1 VPSVVLIV
9 PGHLDTATGGY
20 GYDRRMVAG
29 LRSRGWSVQVIE
41 LDDSFPAPTAVARAA
56 AADTLAAIRD
66 GETVLVDGLAFGVLG
81 VEAEREAARLRLVA
95 LVHHP
100 LADETGLPA
109 DTARALEASERHALR
124 SARLVVVTS
133 QATARGLNAYGVER
147 GRIVVI
153 EPGTDRRPLP
163 VGTPAAP
170 TGIVEL
176 LCVAAIVPRKGHD
189 VLLRALALIRD
200 LPWRLTC
207 VGSLERDPAMIA
219 TLRQLIGDLALTDR
233 VRLVGEARGETLE
246 TYYASADVF
255 VLPTLHEGY
264 GMVVAEALTAG
275 LPVVATPTGG
285 IPDLVEGEA
294 GLLVPIGDH
303 AALASAIASVVTDA
317 ALRARLAAGARQ
329 ARSRIPTWDASVGKL
344 VDALISVARVG

>member
-1 VPSVVLIV
+1 
-9 PGHLDTATGGY
+9 
-20 GYDRRMVAG
+20 MVAG
-29 LRSRGWSVQVIE
+29 LRVRGWSVQVTE
-41 LDDSFPAPTAVARAA
+41 LDDSFPEPTAVARAA
-56 AADTLAAIRD
+56 AADALAAIRD

-81 VEAEREAARLRLVA
+81 GEAEREAARLRLVA

-100 LADETGLPA
+100 LADETGLSA
-109 DTARALEASERHALR
+109 DTARALEASERRALR

-133 QATARGLNAYGVER
+133 QATARRLDAYGVEP

-153 EPGTDRRPLP
+153 EPGTDRRPLSMKTSP
-163 VGTPAAP
+163 TG

-189 VLLRALALIRD
+189 VLFRALASIRD

-219 TLRQLIGDLALTDR
+219 NLRQLIGELALTDR
-233 VRLVGEARGETLE
+233 VLLAGEARGETLE
-246 TYYASADVF
+246 THYAAADVF
-255 VLPTLHEGY
+255 VLPTFHEGY

-285 IPDLVEGEA
+285 IPDLLAGEA
-294 GLLVPIGDH
+294 GLLVPIGDQE
-303 AALASAIASVVTDA
+303 ALAAAIASVVTDA

-329 ARSRIPTWDASVGKL
+329 ARARIPTWDASVGRMA
-344 VDALISVARVG
+344 DALISVARVG